1 VAKGTSRD
9 RKEAPVGPQ
18 GAKPEGPF
26 SPLRSHQ
33 PPGAACSKMGKGG
46 VVSYP
51 NGGEGTWKSVFT
63 DVPRVI
69 FRWRTGSVL
78 PHVMPQTVF
87 ITGLAVMAGYW
98 NPLGKLV
105 ETEEEIDDISG
116 AMQVLGILLS
126 FLMVFKTQ
134 SAYMQFWQASK
145 DVQDCLQ
152 AIRHVARL
160 TVTSCEWTH
169 NELLRGRVRKVLRL
183 LVLHFYVMVEYFQR
197 TGDDEESVQEETR
210 EALQNLRLV
219 RGGAP
224 LSRADRWRLP
234 ACCRCRRRCRC
245 CRPAMGLAAMLPELL
260 RCMQHPTV
268 RDDLSPP
275 PRTHVPRALV
285 PANSCCLV
293 HATLSDQSPAS
304 DRAHCWLGFIGIARS
319 EHIQADAATQQQG

>member
-1 VAKGTSRD
+1 
-9 RKEAPVGPQ
+9 
-18 GAKPEGPF
+18 
-26 SPLRSHQ
+26 
-33 PPGAACSKMGKGG
+33 MGKGG

-134 SAYMQFWQASK
+134 SAYVQFWQASK

-210 EALQNLRLV
+210 EALQNLRWV

-234 ACCRCRRRCRC
+234 ACCRCRR
-245 CRPAMGLAAMLPELL
+245 PAPPWVCLP
-260 RCMQHPTV
+260 
-268 RDDLSPP
+268 
-275 PRTHVPRALV
+275 
-285 PANSCCLV
+285 CCLSCYDACSIQPSAMACPRRLAPTCHV
-293 HATLSDQSPAS
+293 LSCPPILVALCMP
-304 DRAHCWLGFIGIARS
+304 R
-319 EHIQADAATQQQG
+319 